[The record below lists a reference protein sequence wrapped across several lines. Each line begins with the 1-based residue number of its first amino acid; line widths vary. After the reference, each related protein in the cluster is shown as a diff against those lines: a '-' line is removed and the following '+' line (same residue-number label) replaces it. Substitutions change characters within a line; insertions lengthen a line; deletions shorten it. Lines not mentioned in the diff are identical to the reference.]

1 MTGQG
6 ASITTNKDSAVV
18 KVAGSAAD
26 VTAGPAGV
34 GLEGVAS
41 PKEWTGAEPSA
52 REVNPAVRL
61 IDRVFK
67 EPATVRGADIH
78 KLLEYGRDPEL
89 SDSVAAA
96 IERAVSKNSSLA
108 EDVVTA
114 CHARLAVSSEQS
126 SPVRGVV
133 IRALTAAV
141 VATPE
146 RSHHRA
152 KVMKGIDSIDL
163 TPSERLE
170 VEKGGRNV
178 THESLKEIR
187 QMLPLPKWYHRAF
200 GEREKT
206 VAERAHLIEQK
217 HDVLCALAEQGELL
231 DEVLS
236 LLVYSPSVAQDV
248 LQSLRRHVTEG
259 STSLPDTAQKTLW
272 NLVVSDRLSFTSKL
286 FVEEILL
293 AGAVCEDVQRSLAKR
308 LQELKD
314 TTSVINLGDRF
325 VVRLSS
331 QIYQRAE
338 CIETLSD
345 MLVSAKN
352 SWPLG
357 IALTGTDVFLM
368 GEPYR
373 REKIVL
379 RDLLGKN
386 FLGAEEWFAQN
397 IDVGTPPPIPS
408 SITTELL
415 ESECPLHPGEKIKDT
430 HVLML
435 VPKTVNGKPYTALE
449 LDKLCAT
456 RKGSGKRLIDSDYT
470 SWKSQGWAKAAQ
482 VASEWVLIPK
492 RDPDPKVSPDKHFRG
507 KNIAAQKGVHDSHYK
522 EYREVKTLEL
532 MTMAVLY
539 NLTHKERL
547 LYDCYLRCEEPNAS
561 GGRVCVGNFIA
572 LGLKVS
578 GNGDVNDSDVISR
591 ALAREIKT

>member
-1 MTGQG
+1 
-6 ASITTNKDSAVV
+6 
-18 KVAGSAAD
+18 
-26 VTAGPAGV
+26 
-34 GLEGVAS
+34 
-41 PKEWTGAEPSA
+41 
-52 REVNPAVRL
+52 
-61 IDRVFK
+61 
-67 EPATVRGADIH
+67 
-78 KLLEYGRDPEL
+78 
-89 SDSVAAA
+89 
-96 IERAVSKNSSLA
+96 VSKNSSLA

-114 CHARLAVSSEQS
+114 CRARLAVSSEQS
-126 SPVRGVV
+126 SPVRDVV
-133 IRALTAAV
+133 IRALIAAV

-170 VEKGGRNV
+170 VEKDARNG
-178 THESLKEIR
+178 THESLDEIR
-187 QMLPLPKWYHRAF
+187 QMLPLPKWYHRVF
-200 GEREKT
+200 GERKET
-206 VAERAHLIEQK
+206 AAERAHQIEQK
-217 HDVLCALAEQGELL
+217 RDVLCYLAERGELL

-236 LLVYSPSVAQDV
+236 LLVYSPSVAKDI

-259 STSLPDTAQKTLW
+259 STSLPDAAQKTLW

-286 FVEEILL
+286 IVEEILL
-293 AGAVCEDVQRSLAKR
+293 AGTVCEGVQRSLAKR

-373 REKIVL
+373 REEIVL

-408 SITTELL
+408 SITRELL
-415 ESECPLHPGEKIKDT
+415 ESECPLHPRQTIKDT

-435 VPKTVNGKPYTALE
+435 VPKTVNGKAYTALE

-456 RKGSGKRLIDSDYT
+456 RKGSGKRLIGSEYT
-470 SWKSQGWAKAAQ
+470 SWKSQAWAKAAQ
-482 VASEWVLIPK
+482 VASEWVLIP
-492 RDPDPKVSPDKHFRG
+492 RSDPDPRVSPDKHFRR
-507 KNIAAQKGVHDSHYK
+507 KNIDAQQKVHDEHYP
-522 EYREVKTLEL
+522 EYREAKVIEVMTLAL
-532 MTMAVLY
+532 LNDLANGKPRVL
-539 NLTHKERL
+539 
-547 LYDCYLRCEEPNAS
+547 DGCYLRRIEESAS
-561 GGRVCVGNFIA
+561 GGRVCVGFFDGN
-572 LGLKVS
+572 GLKVY
-578 GNGDVNDSDVISR
+578 NVDGDFVSDDIGR
-591 ALAREIKT
+591 ALAWEM